1 LKILICVRE
10 FPFAEATIYLGSLIA
25 HLEEGEA
32 TVMTVLRAD
41 DSVEAAQNRL
51 ERARAVLDLPHART
65 EMRTGDPAEEILK
78 EADLGQYDLV
88 VVGRRAASTMLTTL
102 LRPVARK
109 VADQA
114 PTCVLVVNEDREAL
128 RRILI
133 CTAGIKTDERV
144 IQAGARLA
152 GAAQAKTTILHV
164 THPVPSMYTGL
175 EAMEETLPE
184 LLQTDTPLAE
194 HLREGARLLAEKG
207 VPAEIKLRHGM
218 AHDEIVRE
226 AEQGDYDLIVMG
238 PNPTKGLS
246 RLLTEDITA
255 QVIELAPCP
264 VLVVR
269 ESCEQV

>member
-1 LKILICVRE
+1 
-10 FPFAEATIYLGSLIA
+10 
-25 HLEEGEA
+25 
-32 TVMTVLRAD
+32 MTVLRED
-41 DSVEAAQNRL
+41 DSVEAARNRL
-51 ERARAVLDLPHART
+51 ERAQEMLELPAARA

-78 EADLGQYDLV
+78 EADEGDYDLV
-88 VVGRRAASTMLTTL
+88 VVGRRAAANILTSL

-133 CTAGIKTDERV
+133 CTAGLKVDEQV

-152 GAAQAKTTILHV
+152 RAANAQTTILHV

-194 HLREGARLLAEKG
+194 HLREGARLLADEG
-207 VPAEIKLRHGM
+207 VSAEVKLRHGM

-238 PNPTKGLS
+238 PNPSSGLR
-246 RLLTEDITA
+246 RLLTEDVTA
-255 QVIELAPCP
+255 QVIEIAPCP

>member
-1 LKILICVRE
+1 MRILICVRE

-25 HLEEGEA
+25 HLEEGET
-32 TVMTVLRAD
+32 TVMTVLRED
-41 DSVEAAQNRL
+41 DSVEAAENRL
-51 ERARAVLDLPHART
+51 ERARALLDLPQARV
-65 EMRTGDPAEEILK
+65 EMRTGDPAEEIVR
-78 EADLGQYDLV
+78 EAEEGGYNLV
-88 VVGRRAASTMLTTL
+88 VVGRRMAANMLTTL

-114 PTCVLVVNEDREAL
+114 PICVLVVNEDREAL

-133 CTAGIKTDERV
+133 CTAGLKSDEQV
-144 IQAGARLA
+144 IEAGARLA
-152 GAAQAKTTILHV
+152 RAAQAHTTILHV

-175 EAMEETLPE
+175 DAMEETLAE
-184 LLQTDTPLAE
+184 LLQTDTPLAV
-194 HLREGARLLAEKG
+194 HLREGARHLADQG
-207 VPAEIKLRHGM
+207 VQAEIKLRHGM

-238 PNPTKGLS
+238 PNPGKGLR

-255 QVIELAPCP
+255 QVIEIAPCP

-269 ESCEQV
+269 ESCHQV

>member
-1 LKILICVRE
+1 MRVLICVRE
-10 FPFAEATIYLGSLIA
+10 FPFAEATIYLGSLIT

-32 TVMTVLRAD
+32 TVMTVLRED
-41 DSVEAAQNRL
+41 ESVEAAENRM
-51 ERARAVLDLPHART
+51 ERARELLNLPNARI
-65 EMRTGDPAEEILK
+65 EMRTGDPADEILK
-78 EADLGQYDLV
+78 EADEGLYDLV
-88 VVGRRAASTMLTTL
+88 VVGRRVAANVLTSL

-114 PTCVLVVNEDREAL
+114 ETCVLVVNEDREAL

-133 CTAGIKTDERV
+133 CTAGIKMDERV
-144 IQAGARLA
+144 IQTGARMARAAGA
-152 GAAQAKTTILHV
+152 QSTILHV

-175 EAMEETLPE
+175 DAMEETLPE

-194 HLREGARLLAEKG
+194 HLREGAHLLAKYG
-207 VPAEIKLRHGM
+207 VPAELKLRHGM

-238 PNPTKGLS
+238 PNPNRGLR
-246 RLLTEDITA
+246 RLITEDVTA
-255 QVIELAPCP
+255 QVIEIAPCP

-269 ESCEQV
+269 ERCE

>member
-1 LKILICVRE
+1 MRILICVRE
-10 FPFAEATIYLGSLIA
+10 FPFAEATIYLGNLIA
-25 HLEEGEA
+25 RLEDGE
-32 TVMTVLRAD
+32 TTIMTVLRED
-41 DSVEAAQNRL
+41 DSEEAARNRL
-51 ERARAVLDLPHART
+51 ERARSLLDVPVVQV
-65 EMRTGDPAEEILK
+65 EMRAGEPAVEIVR
-78 EADLGQYDLV
+78 EAESGGYDLI
-88 VVGRRAASTMLTTL
+88 VVGRRAAANMLTSL
-102 LRPVARK
+102 IRPVARK

-133 CTAGIKTDERV
+133 CTAGVKADERV

-152 GAAQAKTTILHV
+152 KAAGAQTTILHV

-194 HLREGARLLAEKG
+194 HLRESARHLAEQG
-207 VPAEIKLRHGM
+207 VEAEVKLRHGM

-226 AEQGDYDLIVMG
+226 AEKENYDLIVMG
-238 PNPTKGLS
+238 PNPLSGLR
-246 RLLTEDITA
+246 RLLTEDVTA

-269 ESCEQV
+269 ESCDQV

>member
-1 LKILICVRE
+1 MRILICVRE

-25 HLEEGEA
+25 QLEDGE
-32 TVMTVLRAD
+32 TTIMTVVRED
-41 DSVEAAQNRL
+41 DSVKAAEDRL
-51 ERARAVLDLPHART
+51 ARARDMLQLPET
-65 EMRTGDPAEEILK
+65 KVEMRTGDPAEEILK
-78 EADLGQYDLV
+78 ETEEGGYDIV
-88 VVGRRAASTMLTTL
+88 VVGRRMAANMLTTL

-114 PTCVLVVNEDREAL
+114 AACVLVVNEDREAL
-128 RRILI
+128 RRILL
-133 CTAGIKTDERV
+133 CTAALKMDERV
-144 IQAGARLA
+144 IKAGARLA
-152 GAAQAKTTILHV
+152 RAAGAKTTILHV

-194 HLREGARLLAEKG
+194 HLRESARLLAEQG
-207 VPAEIKLRHGM
+207 VPAEVKLRHGM

-226 AEQGDYDLIVMG
+226 AEQGDYDMIVMG
-238 PNPTKGLS
+238 PNPTQGLR
-246 RLLTEDITA
+246 RLWTEDVTA

-269 ESCEQV
+269 DSCDRV